1 MRSIGLLLTMLIIN
15 GCSGEDKPKYY
26 DVSDISELSYELA
39 EDSLSVSYSLVLETL
54 YYSPGVNIK
63 IKGNDI
69 IIDIIRCNVN
79 DECSVDIL
87 TTMSNSNKKI
97 VIVRE
102 KVKPSRVYINRVSP
116 ETSVDRLSYK

>member
-15 GCSGEDKPKYY
+15 GCDGEDKPKYY

-69 IIDIIRCNVN
+69 IIDIIRCYVN

-97 VIVRE
+97 IIVRE

-116 ETSVDRLSYK
+116 ETSVVRLSYK